1 MFAYCLN
8 NPVIC
13 ADHSGNIPFLAV
25 TAAIGAVAGA
35 IVGGVAAAKKGEN
48 IWGGIGRGAAC
59 GALLGAGLGAAAGVV
74 LAGSAVAST
83 AAVATGASAFATT
96 VNAAGCVAGAK
107 MIADNVSQAIRPV
120 AHVFWS
126 GGDLAKNASV
136 QVANNAGGTTL
147 EMTRLGMYLERIG
160 ANRSAW
166 SAASSN
172 FANVANAS
180 NSAIYSIQ
188 NSEGVRIGSIW
199 ATVEYP
205 ILKASEIIYGVVQK
219 SGSVQFVS

>member
-1 MFAYCLN
+1 
-8 NPVIC
+8 
-13 ADHSGNIPFLAV
+13 
-25 TAAIGAVAGA
+25 
-35 IVGGVAAAKKGEN
+35 
-48 IWGGIGRGAAC
+48 
-59 GALLGAGLGAAAGVV
+59 
-74 LAGSAVAST
+74 
-83 AAVATGASAFATT
+83 
-96 VNAAGCVAGAK
+96 
-107 MIADNVSQAIRPV
+107 
-120 AHVFWS
+120 
-126 GGDLAKNASV
+126 
-136 QVANNAGGTTL
+136 L

>member
-74 LAGSAVAST
+74 HSQFAGRVAP
-83 AAVATGASAFATT
+83 GTT
-96 VNAAGCVAGAK
+96 CG
-107 MIADNVSQAIRPV
+107 MY
-120 AHVFWS
+120 
-126 GGDLAKNASV
+126 SV
-136 QVANNAGGTTL
+136 Q
-147 EMTRLGMYLERIG
+147 
-160 ANRSAW
+160 
-166 SAASSN
+166 
-172 FANVANAS
+172 ANVD
-180 NSAIYSIQ
+180 
-188 NSEGVRIGSIW
+188 
-199 ATVEYP
+199 EY
-205 ILKASEIIYGVVQK
+205 VQC
-219 SGSVQFVS
+219 VSDRR